1 MARKNDFLDK
11 AQQVNERLDE
21 FASKASGPDVA
32 YGATP
37 GYVLDDP
44 EGKAQAAADGEG
56 VTLYRNADGSH
67 TAVDESNIPE
77 GVRPK
82 DAEGG
87 EDDEPES

>member
-67 TAVDESNIPE
+67 EAVDESNIPE
-77 GVRPK
+77 VDRPN
-82 DAEGG
+82 AAA
-87 EDDEPES
+87 DDESEG